1 MWIFPRRCPGAEI
14 EESRAGC
21 QIELTSSLSSKSVAQ
36 GSLEGEVDL
45 HLDINYFFFVIH
57 FVHFFSRQQHGE
69 KCTSIFIFL
78 RNPSCQT
85 NKTLLFD
92 LICVIMSINL

>member
-1 MWIFPRRCPGAEI
+1 MRMFTMWIFPRRCPGAEI

-45 HLDINYFFFVIH
+45 HLDINYFFFCNPFCTLFLSSTAWRKMLKH
-57 FVHFFSRQQHGE
+57 FYLSSE
-69 KCTSIFIFL
+69 
-78 RNPSCQT
+78 P
-85 NKTLLFD
+85 
-92 LICVIMSINL
+92 